1 MTNKSEIMETL
12 SIGDNFQ
19 FSFKHWIKISAK
31 ICDPWKKIS
40 TKVTAF
46 YEEQESTIGNVT

>member
-31 ICDPWKKIS
+31 IWDPWKKIS